1 MHRSSCPTTPSP
13 RLLRPFA
20 LLSVLLAALLA
31 APLAF
36 AQQAGD
42 RIEQQ
47 MTAEQFMAAGLDQLS
62 AEQLENLNAW
72 LNRTL
77 VAETTK
83 AATQAAE
90 QAKEKA
96 EDENRGFLDF
106 GSDDEPVT
114 GRLQGEFQGF
124 GKGREYRLENG
135 QLWRQIDNASLA
147 GVRLDSPQVT
157 IKPAMFGNAWYLRV
171 EGYNTAAKV
180 ERVK

>member
-1 MHRSSCPTTPSP
+1 MHRSSYPTTPSP
-13 RLLRPFA
+13 RFIRTLA
-20 LLSVLLAALLA
+20 LASVLLAALFA

-47 MTAEQFMAAGLDQLS
+47 MTPEQFKAAGLDQLS

-83 AATQAAE
+83 AATQAAK
-90 QAKEKA
+90 QTKEKI
-96 EDENRGFLDF
+96 EDENRGFLNF
-106 GSDDEPVT
+106 GSDEAIT
-114 GRLQGEFQGF
+114 GRLQGEFRGF
-124 GKGREYRLENG
+124 SKGREYLLDNG
-135 QLWRQIDNASLA
+135 QLWRQTDTASLA
-147 GVRLDSPQVT
+147 GVNLDSPQVT
-157 IKPAMFGNAWYLRV
+157 IKPSMIGSAWYLKV

-180 ERVK
+180 QRIK

>member
-1 MHRSSCPTTPSP
+1 MHRSSCPTKPFP
-13 RLLRPFA
+13 RLSRSFA
-20 LLSVLLAALLA
+20 LAGVLLAALLA

-47 MTAEQFMAAGLDQLS
+47 MTPEQFEAAGLDQLS

-77 VAETTK
+77 VVETTK
-83 AATQAAE
+83 AAK
-90 QAKEKA
+90 QAKEMV
-96 EDENRGFLDF
+96 EDENRGFLSF
-106 GSDDEPVT
+106 GSDEPVT
-114 GRLQGEFQGF
+114 GRLQGEFRGF

-135 QLWRQIDNASLA
+135 QLWRQTDNATLA
-147 GVRLDSPQVT
+147 GARLDSPQVT
-157 IKPAMFGNAWYLRV
+157 IKPSMIGSAWYLKV

-180 ERVK
+180 QRIK